1 MVGYWL
7 PAVTWVLLL
16 LPKQTHQ
23 NFVFLVGPGAACFR
37 WRLLLLSGKTLR
49 NLEEFLVLRNQ
60 LTTSPQNCEG
70 VSAHQ
75 WRSEMT
81 SEYSLDVFLTDFVEG
96 VSSWLQNLILDG
108 LVFVL
113 AELKVV
119 LLVLLPHEA
128 MQARAD

>member
-1 MVGYWL
+1 
-7 PAVTWVLLL
+7 
-16 LPKQTHQ
+16 
-23 NFVFLVGPGAACFR
+23 
-37 WRLLLLSGKTLR
+37 
-49 NLEEFLVLRNQ
+49 
-60 LTTSPQNCEG
+60 
-70 VSAHQ
+70 
-75 WRSEMT
+75 MT